1 MNIGGVGDIG
11 FAGMTAGLA
20 VGAPNL
26 MSGLSGSSG
35 VADAASLSAVTTGRM
50 DQLVQLM
57 NGFST
62 SEILVAL
69 MLANVSSP
77 HHRKTPEASD
87 SGMESLLGLVLMG
100 QMADQLSRLSASANP
115 GESAVQPALIGTQL
129 NVQA

>member
-20 VGAPNL
+20 VGAPNS
-26 MSGLSGSSG
+26 MSGLSTSPG
-35 VADAASLSAVTTGRM
+35 VADAASLSAVSTGRM

-69 MLANVSSP
+69 MLANAFSP
-77 HHRKTPEASD
+77 HPRRTPAVGD
-87 SGMESLLGLVLMG
+87 SGMGSLLGLALMG
-100 QMADQLSRLSASANP
+100 QMAGQPTGLLASANP
-115 GESAVQPALIGTQL
+115 EASPMQLPLIGTQL